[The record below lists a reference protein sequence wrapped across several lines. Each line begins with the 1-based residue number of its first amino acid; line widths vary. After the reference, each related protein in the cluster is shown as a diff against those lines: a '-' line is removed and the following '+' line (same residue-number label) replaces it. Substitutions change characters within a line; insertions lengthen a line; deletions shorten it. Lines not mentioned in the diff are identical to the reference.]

1 MHEVLAIINDVTEI
15 PTVMIAF
22 QSVTDIHNY
31 IQCIARLYYRIRYL
45 ALRRLAITPQI

>member
-22 QSVTDIHNY
+22 QSVTGIHSY
-31 IQCIARLYYRIRYL
+31 IQCIARLHYRIRYL
-45 ALRRLAITPQI
+45 TLRRSAITPQI